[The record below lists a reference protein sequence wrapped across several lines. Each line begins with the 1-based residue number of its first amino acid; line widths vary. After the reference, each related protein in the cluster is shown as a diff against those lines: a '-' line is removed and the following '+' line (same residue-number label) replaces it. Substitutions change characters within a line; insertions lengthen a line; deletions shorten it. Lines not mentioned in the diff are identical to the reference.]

1 MRKYDFIF
9 GIGRACAC
17 SQSLRRAGL
26 QLLSLP
32 WDWLAINPKPE
43 GSDLHIRLH
52 IMENGFSDWLNKED
66 LVFAGH
72 HAEYGK
78 DQYRNV
84 RYNIV
89 HPHDFPRDVPLDESY
104 PAVKAK
110 YDRRV
115 ARFKRLVAEA
125 RSGVLAVY
133 MDTPVSPK
141 ASVAECKEAHK
152 RLQSLYPQVKV
163 DFLMLSLAEGRR
175 FDDRTVEDLGDG
187 FTRIAF
193 DFKDYAPNKPDY
205 SVDIGQCAEAMK
217 SVASV
222 KDYRT
227 AAERRA
233 VLERTRQ
240 AKMREYGAQTKWQY
254 FLIRRRMDFDRLR
267 EMIYPRV
274 PLARLRRKRYDHVL
288 SLGMNCEPAF
298 RFSLDWGFVDSTP
311 YAWGLSRHL
320 RGLAESIENPGL
332 IGSEGFEWSPDFLM
346 WRCRRTGS
354 YFHGKLVSGKR
365 KDAYAPELLEADRK
379 ELVERLEYLNGKL
392 TRILRDESSKALI
405 LRVHTREAL
414 APEVN
419 DGVDAVQ
426 RALELRGAC
435 NYTLVIVT
443 EKVAKGRVAPA
454 PNRLV
459 RTVRVFN
466 PGNAV
471 VRKKLGDPTGWRAL
485 YAEFTP
491 AKIREKKH
499 AFKFEN
505 G

>member
-1 MRKYDFIF
+1 MKQYDLIF
-9 GIGRACAC
+9 SIGRACAC

-32 WDWLAINPKPE
+32 WDWISINPNPD
-43 GSDLHIRLH
+43 GPDLLNRVE
-52 IMENGFSDWLNKED
+52 IMEAGFSDMMNKED
-66 LVFAGH
+66 LVFVSH
-72 HAEYGK
+72 HAANGK
-78 DQYRNV
+78 DQYRNT

-89 HPHDFPRDVPLDESY
+89 IPHDFPRDVPLDESY

-110 YDRRV
+110 YDRRI
-115 ARFKRLVAEA
+115 ARFKKLAAEA
-125 RSGVLAVY
+125 KTGILAVY
-133 MDTPVSPK
+133 MDTPVSAK
-141 ASVAECKEAHK
+141 TDVATCKEAHR
-152 RLQSLYPQVKV
+152 RLQALYPHVKV
-163 DFLMLSLAEGRR
+163 DFLMVSLEEGRR
-175 FDDRTVEDLGDG
+175 FEDRTVEDLGDG

-193 DFKDYAPNKPDY
+193 DFKDRTPGKLDY
-205 SVDIGQCAEAMK
+205 SVTLEQCAQAMK

-227 AAERRA
+227 AAEKKA
-233 VLERTRQ
+233 MIERTRQ
-240 AKMREYGAQTKWQY
+240 TKMREYGAETKWQY
-254 FLIRRRMDFDRLR
+254 FLIRRRMELDRIR
-267 EMIYPRV
+267 EMIFPRV
-274 PLARLRRKRYDHVL
+274 QLARLRRKKYDHVL

-298 RFSLDWGFVDSTP
+298 RFSCSWGFVDSTP
-311 YAWGLSRHL
+311 FAWGLSRHL
-320 RGLAESIENPGL
+320 KDLAEELEKPDA
-332 IGSEGFEWSPDFLM
+332 IGSEGFEWSPESLM
-346 WRCRRTGS
+346 WCCRRTGS
-354 YFHGKLVSGKR
+354 YFHGKMVSGKR
-365 KDAYAPELLEADRK
+365 KDYYPPELLEADK
-379 ELVERLEYLNGKL
+379 KDLVERLAYLNGKL

-405 LRVHTREAL
+405 LRVHTKEAL
-414 APEVN
+414 APDVN

-426 RALELRGAC
+426 RALELRGAR

-491 AKIREKKH
+491 AKKLAKKH